1 MALVA
6 RLDECGWAA
15 FGSGLGSG
23 GCSNTS
29 SPGTDL
35 TDARLMRQIRDFL
48 EHIDRAAGFLTT
60 SPSAAMSESFRLPSV
75 VNRFGVASSPR
86 VREVADP
93 KCRCAGAGRPRWI
106 DETPR
111 SALPDPCPGRGWR
124 PTVRLR

>member
-1 MALVA
+1 MRLHPWHGSAVSRRAGRVVTARLWWVTAGHAHPDHQQSIRFRLGHVALVA

-48 EHIDRAAGFLTT
+48 EHIDRAAGFLTRR
-60 SPSAAMSESFRLPSV
+60 PH
-75 VNRFGVASSPR
+75 
-86 VREVADP
+86 
-93 KCRCAGAGRPRWI
+93 RPR
-106 DETPR
+106 
-111 SALPDPCPGRGWR
+111 
-124 PTVRLR
+124 